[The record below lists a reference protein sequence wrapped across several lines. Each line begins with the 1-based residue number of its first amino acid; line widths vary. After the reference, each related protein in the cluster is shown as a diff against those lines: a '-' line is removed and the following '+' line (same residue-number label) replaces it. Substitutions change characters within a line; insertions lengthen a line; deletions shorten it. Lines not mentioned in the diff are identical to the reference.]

1 MPTVGKKRTGD
12 GNEHGVKL
20 AGREASR
27 ASPLAG
33 KGKKNQAGQLAFY
46 GKKKKCAMWKT
57 EEQEN

>member
-1 MPTVGKKRTGD
+1 MPTVGKERTGD

-20 AGREASR
+20 TGREASR

-33 KGKKNQAGQLAFY
+33 KGKKNQVGQVGLR
-46 GKKKKCAMWKT
+46 KKKKCAMWKT